1 MFSNFWQKQSTR
13 VTLKGNTLQ
22 HLVMALEILIRLTSC
37 LYHQC
42 IKQQVTNNNTKNIL
56 HHLFIALFSP
66 NSSVFSESAESF
78 NEHDATTSFNQIA
91 NPSMEFPLTPNQT
104 IWVNICPFFI
114 ILCEIQFLH
123 QLFYFLDISKCS
135 LASVQEQCVGS
146 SENISMLHAAR
157 FLPPST

>member
-1 MFSNFWQKQSTR
+1 
-13 VTLKGNTLQ
+13 
-22 HLVMALEILIRLTSC
+22 MALEILIRLTSC

-42 IKQQVTNNNTKNIL
+42 IKQQVTNNNTKIFYIIYLL
-56 HHLFIALFSP
+56 HYSHLIAVS
-66 NSSVFSESAESF
+66 FSESAESY

-91 NPSMEFPLTPNQT
+91 NPSMEFPLTLNQT

-135 LASVQEQCVGS
+135 LASVQEQCVVS